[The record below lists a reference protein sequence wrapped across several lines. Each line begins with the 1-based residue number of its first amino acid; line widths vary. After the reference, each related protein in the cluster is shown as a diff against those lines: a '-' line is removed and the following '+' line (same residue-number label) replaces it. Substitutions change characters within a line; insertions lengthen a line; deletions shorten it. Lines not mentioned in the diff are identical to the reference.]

1 MIVPAITG
9 EFPLAASS
17 SIQDI
22 LHAAR
27 MHLGMKV
34 AFVAEFVG
42 GQRVFRYVD
51 CGSGECIIAVG
62 GSDPLEESY
71 CHWVAEKKLPELI
84 RDPAEHP
91 FTRHLAATA
100 SVPVGAH
107 ISIPI
112 RLRDGE
118 LFGTFCCFSFEPDQ
132 SLTER
137 DLATMR
143 AFAQVAGAQIQAAID
158 SSREK
163 EAKHARIRAVI
174 DKRDFDIVHQPAVRI
189 DCGRIEFVEAL
200 ARFRSEPLRPPNLW
214 FEEAAEVGLST
225 ELETLVLGKA
235 IESLKLAPEGAA
247 LSVNLSPAMA
257 ARTDLCDLLGSAPA
271 NRVILEITEHKAV
284 SCYETLRDSLAP
296 LRSRGLKLAID
307 DAGAGYSSFRHIL
320 ELRPDIIKLDMSLCR
335 GLERDSARR
344 ALVSSLLSFS
354 RAVGCELVAEGVETE
369 VELASL
375 RRLGIMIAQGH
386 VLARPARPAHVPTRS
401 PAGFALA
408 GAAA

>member
-1 MIVPAITG
+1 MIIPALTG
-9 EFPLAASS
+9 GFPLAAGN
-17 SIQDI
+17 SIQEI

-27 MHLGMKV
+27 QHLGMNV
-34 AFVAEFVG
+34 AFVSEFVG

-51 CGSGECIIAVG
+51 CGAGKRLIEVG

-91 FTRHLAATA
+91 FTRHLAATKA
-100 SVPVGAH
+100 VPVGAH
-107 ISIPI
+107 VSVPI

-118 LFGTFCCFSFEPDQ
+118 LFGTFCCFSLEPDQ

-163 EAKHARIRAVI
+163 EVRHARIRAI
-174 DKRDFDIVHQPAVRI
+174 LDSGNFDIVHQPAVRI
-189 DCGRIEFVEAL
+189 DCGRVEFVEAL
-200 ARFRSEPLRPPNLW
+200 ARFRSEPLRPPNAW
-214 FEEAAEVGLST
+214 FEEAFDVGLSA
-225 ELETLVLGKA
+225 ELETLVIGRALQTLEL
-235 IESLKLAPEGAA
+235 IPETAS
-247 LSVNLSPAMA
+247 LSVNVSPAMLA
-257 ARTDLCDLLGSAPA
+257 HADLRDRLGAAPA
-271 NRVILEITEHKAV
+271 QRLILEITEHKAV
-284 SCYETLRDSLAP
+284 GCYQTLRDSLAP
-296 LRSRGLKLAID
+296 LRSRGLRLAID

-354 RAVGCELVAEGVETE
+354 RAVGCEIVAEGVETE
-369 VELASL
+369 AELASL
-375 RRLGIMIAQGH
+375 RRIGIMLAQGH
-386 VLARPARPAHVPTRS
+386 LLARPTRPAPDE
-401 PAGFALA
+401 FALA
-408 GAAA
+408 GAA

>member
-1 MIVPAITG
+1 MIVPALTG
-9 EFPLAASS
+9 GFTLAAGN

-27 MHLGMKV
+27 QHLGMEV
-34 AFVAEFVG
+34 AFVSEFVG
-42 GQRVFRYVD
+42 GRRVFRYVD
-51 CGSGECIIAVG
+51 CGAGKRLIEVG

-91 FTRHLAATA
+91 FTRHLAATKA
-100 SVPVGAH
+100 VPVGAH
-107 ISIPI
+107 ISVPI

-118 LFGTFCCFSFEPDQ
+118 LFGTFCCFSQEPDR

-158 SSREK
+158 GTREK
-163 EAKHARIRAVI
+163 EAKQAQIRAI
-174 DKRDFDIVHQPAVRI
+174 LDSGNFDIVHQPAVRI
-189 DCGRIEFVEAL
+189 DCGRVEFVESL
-200 ARFRSEPLRPPNLW
+200 ARFRSEPLRSPNAW
-214 FEEAAEVGLST
+214 FEEALEVGLAA
-225 ELETLVLGKA
+225 ELETLVTGRALQTLEL
-235 IESLKLAPEGAA
+235 IPETAS
-247 LSVNLSPAMA
+247 LSVNVSPAMLA
-257 ARTDLCDLLGSAPA
+257 HGDLRDRLGSAPA
-271 NRVILEITEHKAV
+271 QRLIVEITEHKAV
-284 SCYETLRDSLAP
+284 SCYQALRDSLAP
-296 LRSRGLKLAID
+296 LRSRGLRLAID

-354 RAVGCELVAEGVETE
+354 RAVGCEIVAEGVETE
-369 VELASL
+369 AELASL
-375 RRLGIMIAQGH
+375 RRIGIMIAQGH
-386 VLARPARPAHVPTRS
+386 LLARPARPAP
-401 PAGFALA
+401 GEFALA
-408 GAAA
+408 GAA